1 MHVCMRG
8 YLYIYMYMYIYSID
22 NSLRI
27 NGKRERERE
36 KEGKDLIPLK
46 LGFNMLETIR
56 KKIDQNAKAESWGRP
71 LKDQHASFFTPSL
84 PRAQRHPHKP

>member
-1 MHVCMRG
+1 MHERISI
-8 YLYIYMYMYIYSID
+8 YIYMYMYIYSID